1 MTHEDTPL
9 GRGRPYAETRLLYRI
24 TKALNDPELPLE
36 AVLHRAVEF
45 LSQHGYARSAI
56 ALRDAVSGEV
66 RLEVS
71 RDLSQ
76 AEQKRGRFR
85 PGEGIIGRVIATGE
99 AAVVPSI
106 EDDPRFLDR
115 TRARKHLDGKSL
127 AFICVPIPT
136 LRRELVGTLNVDV
149 PHGTSDDL
157 NWDRRLLTVVAT
169 LIGEGVRRWR
179 DELEE
184 AEARVADAREDL
196 PPLPPLSRKLI
207 GNSRAIQD
215 VKAQI
220 RQVAA
225 ADLTVLIRGESGT
238 GKEIVARAIHTAS
251 ARAAGPFVSVNCG
264 ALPEHLVES
273 ELFGHVRGA
282 FTGALASRAGR
293 FERAQGGT
301 LFLDEIGDLAPALQ
315 VRLLR
320 VLQEGEIYRV
330 GEDEPR
336 QVDVRVIAATHRDL
350 EQLMGQGRF
359 RDDLFYR
366 LNVFPIYVPP
376 LRERRSDVVVLADHF
391 IERHAEGLDKPVT
404 RISTPAI
411 DLMTAYHWPGNVRE
425 LENCIERAVLLAR
438 DGVIRDHHLPP
449 SLQTGASSGTTRTGS
464 LEAMMMAHEREIL
477 IEAMKDASGNMS
489 AAARALETTPRILA
503 YRLKKHEL
511 HAALA
516 TRRRED

>member
-1 MTHEDTPL
+1 MEDEDNRL
-9 GRGRPYAETRLLYRI
+9 GRGRPHAETRLLYRI
-24 TKALNDPELPLE
+24 TKALNDADLSLE
-36 AVLHRAVEF
+36 DALHRAIDH
-45 LSQHGYARSAI
+45 LSHYGYARSAI
-56 ALRDAVSGEV
+56 ALRDARTGEV

-76 AEQKRGRFR
+76 AERKRGRFQ

-99 AAVVPSI
+99 AAIVPSI
-106 EDDPRFLDR
+106 DADPRFLDR
-115 TRARKHLDGKSL
+115 TRARKHLDGQKL

-136 LRRELVGTLNVDV
+136 SRREMVGTLSVDV

-157 NWDRRLLTVVAT
+157 NWDRRLLSVVAT
-169 LIGEGVRRWR
+169 LIGESVRRWR
-179 DELEE
+179 DEREE
-184 AEARVADAREDL
+184 AQARDADARHEL
-196 PPLPPLSRKLI
+196 PPLPPLTRQLI
-207 GNSRAIQD
+207 GNSRAIREVAD
-215 VKAQI
+215 QI

-238 GKEIVARAIHTAS
+238 GKEIVARAIHAAS
-251 ARAAGPFVSVNCG
+251 VRSAGPFVSVNCG

-282 FTGALASRAGR
+282 FTGAVTSRAGR
-293 FERAQGGT
+293 FEKAQGGT

-350 EQLMGQGRF
+350 ESLMRAGRF
-359 RDDLFYR
+359 REDLFYR

-376 LRERRSDVVVLADHF
+376 LRERKSDITVLADHF
-391 IERHAEGLDKPVT
+391 VERHAAALGKPVI

-411 DLMTAYHWPGNVRE
+411 DLMCAYHWPGNVRE

-438 DGVIRDHHLPP
+438 DGVVRDHHLPP

-477 IEAMKDASGNMS
+477 IEAMKDAKGNMS
-489 AAARALETTPRILA
+489 GAARALETTPRILA
-503 YRLKKHEL
+503 YRLKKHGLYEDL
-511 HAALA
+511 AL
-516 TRRRED
+516 RRRE